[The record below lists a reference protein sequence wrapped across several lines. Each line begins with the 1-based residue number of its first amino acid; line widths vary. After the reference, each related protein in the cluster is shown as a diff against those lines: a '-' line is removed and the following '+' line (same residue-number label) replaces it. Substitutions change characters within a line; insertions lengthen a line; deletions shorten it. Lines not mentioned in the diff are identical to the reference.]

1 MLSPHSKPIKSEPWM
16 WNWASVIF
24 KASQVIPRYVAKF
37 EIPGW
42 NIHSHKELYLLC
54 TDPKDSP
61 RPFELVSL
69 VKEYT
74 VQLASGDMGTC
85 NGSAGK
91 ESACKAGDTGDMGLI
106 PGSGRSPGGGNGNP
120 YPYSCLENLMDR
132 EAKWATVH
140 GVTKSGHDRVPKHKY
155 KEEVME

>member
-1 MLSPHSKPIKSEPWM
+1 MLG
-16 WNWASVIF
+16 F
-24 KASQVIPRYVAKF
+24 
-37 EIPGW
+37 PGGS
-42 NIHSHKELYLLC
+42 I
-54 TDPKDSP
+54 
-61 RPFELVSL
+61 
-69 VKEYT
+69 VKNP
-74 VQLASGDMGTC
+74 LA
-85 NGSAGK
+85 N
-91 ESACKAGDTGDMGLI
+91 AGDSGDMGLI